1 MPFFAKIK
9 VPTLLVKGETSARIA
24 PEIYADV
31 KAVAPHVELVEI
43 AGSDHHVTLDNPAAF
58 IDAVNGFLQRN

>member
-1 MPFFAKIK
+1 MTGVQTCALPIC
-9 VPTLLVKGETSARIA
+9 IA

-58 IDAVNGFLQRN
+58 VDAVNAFLRRHT